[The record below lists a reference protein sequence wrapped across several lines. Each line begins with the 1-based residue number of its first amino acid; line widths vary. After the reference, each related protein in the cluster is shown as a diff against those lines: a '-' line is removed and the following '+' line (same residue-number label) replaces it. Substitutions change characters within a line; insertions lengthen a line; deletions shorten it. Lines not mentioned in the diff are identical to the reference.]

1 MFSYTCNQVRSAVAL
16 AHIDGAPAARLPAN
30 PSSPISALHHSDPS
44 PLALLSPRFP
54 LSLQQRLKR
63 KKKKS
68 KLVLGFF
75 LRRQLSSWN
84 SWNYFLEAA
93 PVEWPA
99 ARTERNSF
107 PSFGKEWSSLR
118 SHRRKSSASL
128 FGSQTVKVAAH
139 LQTPTCTFF
148 FCSVRAHSALSLVL
162 CRAALRLLSH
172 PLLLPGRTS
181 SQSGAVTHFSDSDCL
196 DETTV
201 PPPPSPHGVAAAAPA
216 CARPVNYQQQRRHCR
231 WSHRSPRLFL
241 SPPQLRHCSPD
252 SCILCLV
259 APPTQPH
266 PRFNACTNHSAFLL
280 LCGALR
286 PGLLRVL
293 DFFLPSP
300 PTLRRASG
308 LFLVQ
313 AAANIA
319 QPARRQTTEGVAAA
333 VF

>member
-1 MFSYTCNQVRSAVAL
+1 MEFPPQPPQKVLGVTVWEPNCESR
-16 AHIDGAPAARLPAN
+16 
-30 PSSPISALHHSDPS
+30 S
-44 PLALLSPRFP
+44 PLADAD
-54 LSLQQRLKR
+54 
-63 KKKKS
+63 
-68 KLVLGFF
+68 VHFF
-75 LRRQLSSWN
+75 
-84 SWNYFLEAA
+84 
-93 PVEWPA
+93 
-99 ARTERNSF
+99 
-107 PSFGKEWSSLR
+107 
-118 SHRRKSSASL
+118 
-128 FGSQTVKVAAH
+128 
-139 LQTPTCTFF
+139 FF
-148 FCSVRAHSALSLVL
+148 FCSVHARSALSLVL

-181 SQSGAVTHFSDSDCL
+181 SQFGAVTHFSDSDCL

-201 PPPPSPHGVAAAAPA
+201 VLPPPRPRLHGVAAAAPA

-266 PRFNACTNHSAFLL
+266 PRFNACANHSAFLL

-286 PGLLRVL
+286 PGLPRVL